1 MVGDVSPGKATKDSC
16 RLGVDNIYVEF
27 FRLSP
32 PNQIF
37 FFFLPFD
44 VRSYLQSDFTCT
56 SLFIPLSLSLSYPYV
71 KDGPHL

>member
-37 FFFLPFD
+37 FFFCLSMYGVNCSLILL
-44 VRSYLQSDFTCT
+44 VRL
-56 SLFIPLSLSLSYPYV
+56 SLSLSLSLSYPYV